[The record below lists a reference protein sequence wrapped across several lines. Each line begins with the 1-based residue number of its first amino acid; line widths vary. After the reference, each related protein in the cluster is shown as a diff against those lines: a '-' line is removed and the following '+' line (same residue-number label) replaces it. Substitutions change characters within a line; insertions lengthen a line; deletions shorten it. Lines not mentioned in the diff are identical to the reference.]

1 MGRRQGAGKEEGG
14 TGQVEAGPSEAEQP
28 ARVQPFEVE
37 KTGSL
42 ALLQEEEE
50 LAGLQEEELAG
61 CSSSYGRQGLEQL
74 EQAARMGTA

>member
-28 ARVQPFEVE
+28 ARVQPFGVE

-61 CSSSYGRQGLEQL
+61 WPADGRQGLEQL